1 MALWLVPP
9 PGALFPWERAK
20 AALTRIPHLHLEPLD
35 VPALVA
41 AGKALG
47 WSPAVIEHHW
57 RLHESGRC
65 FRFTQDAAP
74 ELAGTLYA
82 DHVVFVIDDDVDAA
96 AAAAAA
102 ALINKLARHLGV
114 HVEER

>member
-1 MALWLVPP
+1 MALWLVPR
-9 PGALFPWERAK
+9 AEEAFPWERAK
-20 AALTRIPHLHLEPLD
+20 AALARIPHLHLEPLD

-82 DHVVFVIDDDVDAA
+82 DHIVFVIDDDVDAQDA
-96 AAAAAA
+96 AAAR
-102 ALINKLARHLGV
+102 ALIDKLARHLSV
-114 HVEER
+114 DVSER